1 RVRERGRSVVPRAHL
16 GQPYRSSPSPEV
28 RQKRG
33 GASIDSGEW
42 TEVRRRGRN
51 GRREEGRG
59 RYISR
64 QTRHYYMS
72 RSSSSARNQCFN
84 DQHHSQFHRTHD
96 HNQSGRLQTRYSAD
110 HREHAS
116 HGSHKTS
123 RPASAQRRRRNHCYN
138 RCRSRS
144 PAAQGRRLNYHYSR
158 CRSRSPSALGRR
170 LNQRDFEERKC
181 SHDARWDSERNRH
194 FNRSMSSHRR
204 RRLYTEDER
213 RFMEDG
219 KGRDGVQQNGCFK
232 DGRKLALGGGLSN
245 SGKDFLGCV
254 KDERGK
260 DKEDGDGVNSGLKH
274 CVDIVSG
281 SNLKRYVSFYFTNFP
296 AQLPKFFLR
305 KGFEVCGIL
314 EDVYVAKKRNKYGQ
328 PYGFVKFS
336 NVKNVS
342 KMTNALN
349 NVWFGN
355 FRVNASVAMFERSD
369 SRGGRRIESQKAV
382 TEQVDAPFLQ
392 DGKQEPVRLEVSK
405 INEEGIKEPEQLSQ
419 RKGVCAP
426 RVEMDIRAP
435 KEGVR
440 VGDIVVEL
448 GARKDNLI
456 HKKAQKEGI
465 MPLPEKVESQAVTVK
480 DCRSFMKS
488 YRTKSVDVKWASNGA
503 VATIMNGEAVPL
515 VQDRI
520 VDAGFNDLVLIP
532 MGADKVFLRSLAG
545 GDAMGTVDNAKEFFQ
560 LFFSNW
566 VRWES
571 DAQPYRRGAWV
582 RLYGIPLHA
591 WNEEFFKLCVLDCGR
606 FLRTDCCSAEK
617 DRLDFARVLIATPD
631 LEIINRVESI
641 MVDGGK
647 VEVKIVEE
655 WGYALGEDFCLVEEE
670 SGSETAQ
677 SECGEGNVDPE
688 VSRVVDLLI
697 NNITEGLQGEACV
710 EVQGFNNV
718 GIFSNVRS
726 SSQDQVVGPDSP
738 SVVVEAQDRLPVR
751 TLRVKRMNSCP
762 PEARRSVISGPWSLE
777 WLNDQNHGDAGVIF
791 SARKKG
797 RKGNRPEA
805 SLISKGQQDPL
816 KRKDL

>member
-1 RVRERGRSVVPRAHL
+1 MHDRIRSGRFQSR
-16 GQPYRSSPSPEV
+16 Y
-28 RQKRG
+28 
-33 GASIDSGEW
+33 SGEIRDFAHHGIHN
-42 TEVRRRGRN
+42 T
-51 GRREEGRG
+51 
-59 RYISR
+59 SR
-64 QTRHYYMS
+64 
-72 RSSSSARNQCFN
+72 
-84 DQHHSQFHRTHD
+84 
-96 HNQSGRLQTRYSAD
+96 
-110 HREHAS
+110 HAS
-116 HGSHKTS
+116 G
-123 RPASAQRRRRNHCYN
+123 
-138 RCRSRS
+138 CRSRYLS
-144 PAAQGRRLNYHYSR
+144 AQGRRLQQRGDHRDGAGSGFHRTRRDVSCYNRY
-158 CRSRSPSALGRR
+158 RSRFDSVQGRR
-170 LNQRDFEERKC
+170 LQHGGCEERNR
-181 SHDARWDSERNRH
+181 SHEARRDSERNRYSH
-194 FNRSMSSHRR
+194 RSFSSQRR
-204 RRLYTEDER
+204 RRLHREGER
-213 RFMEDG
+213 RCLDDG
-219 KGRDGVQQNGCFK
+219 KGRESLQQNGGFR
-232 DGRKLALGGGLSN
+232 DGLHERLDYGGVLLEGGKESAGCVEDG
-245 SGKDFLGCV
+245 SGKI
-254 KDERGK
+254 
-260 DKEDGDGVNSGLKH
+260 KEVGDGVNAGIKH
-274 CVDIVSG
+274 GVDNVTG

-314 EDVYVAKKRNKYGQ
+314 EDVFVAKKRNRYGQ

-355 FRVNASVAMFERSD
+355 FCVKASVAMFERNA
-369 SRGGRRIESQKAV
+369 SRVGRRMEPHKAEM
-382 TEQVDAPFLQ
+382 EQVNAPLSQ
-392 DGKQEPVRLEVSK
+392 DGKQESLRLEVSK
-405 INEEGIKEPEQLSQ
+405 TNGEDSKMPERLSQ
-419 RKGVCAP
+419 HKGVCAP
-426 RVEMDIRAP
+426 RVDMETRVP
-435 KEGVR
+435 TKGVR

-448 GARKDNLI
+448 GARKVNSTY
-456 HKKAQKEGI
+456 KKAHKEGI
-465 MPLPEKVESQAVTVK
+465 TPLPPKVELQAATVK
-480 DCRSFMKS
+480 DSRCFMKC
-488 YRTKSVDVKWASNGA
+488 YRTKSDDVKWANNGV
-503 VATIMNGEAVPL
+503 VATIRNGEAVPL